1 MEIIP
6 YVPADYDYFLNSI
19 VMIPEKGNNMNGFYK
34 IVKSTNIFF
43 FVKKIRCETKTLEPK
58 KYEAIISSDFEND
71 TYKKI
76 KKTSVNK
83 KYPVIL
89 TSIVQYEV

>member
-1 MEIIP
+1 MEVIP
-6 YVPADYDYFLNSI
+6 YEPDDYDYFMNSI
-19 VMIPEKGNNMNGFYK
+19 VMIPEKDNNMNGFYK

-43 FVKKIRCETKTLEPK
+43 FVKKIKSETKILESN

-83 KYPVIL
+83 KYPVIF
-89 TSIVQYEV
+89 TSVVQYEV